1 VLIHCSSGNRAGALL
16 ALRAKLDGAD
26 NESALAL
33 GVAAGATRLQDTVK
47 NKLAAG
53 HD

>member
-1 VLIHCSSGNRAGALL
+1 VGALL
-16 ALRAKLDGAD
+16 ALRDKQNGAT

-33 GVAAGATRLQDTVK
+33 GVASGLAGLKPAVEQ
-47 NKLAAG
+47 KLAQG